1 MAPAEPPVLRVCVLP
16 ESYHGIV
23 ALVRGPRFL
32 PGIWTS
38 TRRSTL
44 GTLGIALVT
53 LVLSPFHASVVV
65 ASLLFLVVVLLQS
78 LTGLFASSVLVS
90 LEAVGCLEYFFVEPR
105 NSFAIAH
112 GEDVVALLVFL
123 TASLVVTQLVSR
135 VTAEGESARL
145 QEQRLARLY
154 RLAQQLLA
162 MEPQPEIGTRF
173 LERFRSVFGITA
185 VCMMDA
191 DTAHVLVAGVSSAD
205 LAEKTREAYVAGH
218 DAADPAAGIT
228 IRRLLVAGKTTG
240 CVGFEGLDDAEVIAD
255 PLAALAAT
263 LLERARALRAAS
275 DAAAAAQAE
284 EYRSAILDALAHEF
298 KTPLAT
304 ILAAAGGLREAGPL
318 QPAQVEMMETVESEA
333 ARLGNLASRL
343 LRMARVER
351 EEVKPRME
359 ILELIPFMERLV
371 DQFAR
376 RSRDRRILLLKPP
389 GFLELQAD
397 QELLRLAMSQLLE
410 NACKYSQPGSTITV
424 QLEDRQDKM
433 EICVSN
439 TGGSIPSREQH
450 RIFDRFYRGSAARLT
465 PGSGLGLYVARKIA
479 LAHGG
484 TLDFTPQKPGEDDVN
499 FRLTIP
505 NMKGARGHVVTVA

>member
-1 MAPAEPPVLRVCVLP
+1 VAPAEPPVLRVCVLP

-65 ASLLFLVVVLLQS
+65 ASLLFLVVVLFQS

-154 RLAQQLLA
+154 CLAQQLLA

-185 VCMMDA
+185 VCMMDG

-205 LAEKTREAYVAGH
+205 LAEKTREAYVADH
-218 DAADPAAGIT
+218 DAADP
-228 IRRLLVAGKTTG
+228 AGKTTG

-255 PLAALAAT
+255 ALAALAAT

-275 DAAAAAQAE
+275 DAAVAAQAE
-284 EYRSAILDALAHEF
+284 EYRAAILDALAHEF

-376 RSRDRRILLLKPP
+376 RSHDRRILLLKPP

-479 LAHGG
+479 QAHGG

-505 NMKGARGHVVTVA
+505 NMKGARDHVVTVA